1 MPDVCKQPRVWIL
14 ANRKMVQVT
23 TALKQFRPWLEER
36 ARLVAEPDIESLT
49 RENAAQLPEAD
60 LALVLGGDGTLLT
73 QARKIVDQKIPLI
86 GINFGKLG
94 FLAEFT
100 INDVKQHWDQ
110 IAQLQ
115 CPISKRLLIELS
127 VYDQDVPL
135 WGNGVWQEYKP
146 ILSAVA
152 LNDIVVMS
160 GPPFRMIDLDLA
172 IDPKIYGSHA
182 TQFTADGVILA
193 TPSGSTAYN
202 LSAGGPIISPGIAAI
217 SITPLC
223 PHSLAFRP
231 IVVNAKSNIWLH
243 LLRANEGTT
252 LMIDGQDS
260 IHIQAGQQFMVRGY
274 KLPLRLVQN
283 PDITYWQMLAKKLN
297 WAARPRREEQ

>member
-1 MPDVCKQPRVWIL
+1 
-14 ANRKMVQVT
+14 MVQVT
-23 TALKQFRPWLEER
+23 RALKRFRPWLAER
-36 ARLVAEPDIESLT
+36 ANLVAEPDIDSLT
-49 RENAAQLPEAD
+49 RQNAAQLPKAD
-60 LALVLGGDGTLLT
+60 LALVFGGDGTLLA

-100 INDVKQHWDQ
+100 INDVKQHWEQ

-115 CPISKRLLIELS
+115 CPISNRLLIELN
-127 VYDQDVPL
+127 VYDPNVPL
-135 WGNGVWQEYKP
+135 WGNGTWKEYEP
-146 ILSAVA
+146 VLSAVA

-172 IDPKIYGSHA
+172 IDPKLHGSHA

-202 LSAGGPIISPGIAAI
+202 LSAGGPIISPGIDAI
-217 SITPLC
+217 GITPLC

-231 IVVNAKSNIWLH
+231 IIVNAKSNIWLH
-243 LLRANEGTT
+243 LLRANQGTT

-260 IHIQAGQQFMVRGY
+260 IHIQSGQQLMIRGY
-274 KLPLRLVQN
+274 PLPLKLVQN

-297 WAARPRREEQ
+297 WAARPRRKEQ

>member
-1 MPDVCKQPRVWIL
+1 MSDVSKQPRVWIL

-23 TALKQFRPWLEER
+23 TALKQFRPWLKER
-36 ARLVAEPDIESLT
+36 ATLVAEPDIQCLT

-115 CPISKRLLIELS
+115 CPISNRLLIELN

-135 WGNGVWQEYKP
+135 WGNGTWKEYKP
-146 ILSAVA
+146 VLSTVA
-152 LNDIVVMS
+152 LNDVVVVS

-172 IDPKIYGSHA
+172 IDPKLYGSHA

-202 LSAGGPIISPGIAAI
+202 LSAGGPIISPGIDAI

-231 IVVNAKSNIWLH
+231 IIVNAASNIWLH
-243 LLRANEGTT
+243 ILRANEGTT

-260 IHIQAGQQFMVRGY
+260 ILIEAGQQLMVRGY
-274 KLPLRLVQN
+274 ELPLKLVQN
-283 PDITYWQMLAKKLN
+283 PDITYWQMLAK
-297 WAARPRREEQ
+297 